1 MASRLIL
8 RIHEKQRRLTGSEQK
23 LAHVLLEN
31 QGIVETHTAT
41 ELASL
46 AGVSKA
52 TTARFFRNLGY
63 SDFEEVRL
71 QAREERNRTE
81 PYARTITASDPT
93 VLGRSIGDHMDLE
106 LRNLTRTFEELRSD
120 RLPEIAALITAA
132 PNLWF
137 LGFGAEDGVARIGR
151 ALFSHLRHGVHYMEG
166 SGQDWQTDLAMAGPR
181 DVLVL
186 VSLEPRPKILRS
198 IVSFARTSR
207 IKIITLTDHAY
218 LPQASRFSD
227 VVLPCHVSSYGLVP
241 THATLASMLRLL
253 AVSFASEN
261 PELVKRRAE
270 TLETIAE
277 ELDLL
282 E

>member
-8 RIHEKQRRLTGSEQK
+8 RIHEKQSRLTGSEQK
-23 LAHVLLEN
+23 LAVVLLEN

-63 SDFEEVRL
+63 ADFEEVRL

-81 PYARTITASDPT
+81 PYVQLAVSSEPVA
-93 VLGRSIGDHMDLE
+93 LGRSIGDHMELE

-120 RLPEIAALITAA
+120 RLPEISSIISQAH
-132 PNLWF
+132 NVWF
-137 LGFGAEDGVARIGR
+137 LGFGAENGIAQTGR
-151 ALFSHLRHGVHYMEG
+151 SLFSQLRHGVHHMDG
-166 SGQDWQTDLAMAGPR
+166 IGQEWQIDLATAGPR
-181 DVLVL
+181 DVLIL
-186 VSLEPRPKILRS
+186 ITLEPRPKVLRS

-218 LPQASRFSD
+218 QPQAARYSD

-241 THATLASMLRLL
+241 THATMLSMLRLL
-253 AVSFASEN
+253 AVSFVGDN
-261 PELVKRRAE
+261 PDQVKRRAE
-270 TLETIAE
+270 TLDAISE

-282 E
+282 D